1 MIKIKL
7 NDVLLKDNII
17 YCLVIDLENN
27 NIETFGN
34 KDELKYDG
42 LLKTHFYDMDTI
54 YNLNDFL
61 ERQQLPKL
69 FKQGEVVC
77 IICKPQSDIIVGL
90 LYHEERN
97 FMECYKSVKEINKEI
112 NLIW

>member
-42 LLKTHFYDMDTI
+42 LLKTHFYDMNTI

-61 ERQQLPKL
+61 ERQQLPK

-97 FMECYKSVKEINKEI
+97 FMECYKSVKEIN
-112 NLIW
+112 LIW